1 MINLDELLSILRVG
15 GAFYVDTQ
23 DKSTFTPFAFVLN
36 VKRLK
41 GDRAIELAPGCTL
54 RRAKGSEISF
64 IREWVA
70 KYIGATS
77 HDIWEARPPKP
88 GTKSVDLSKLC
99 RFLVPKKGLEPP
111 HPCEYVDLNHAR
123 LPIPPLRHE
132 TQIQRYPLD
141 RQHL

>member
-1 MINLDELLSILRVG
+1 GWSSISSRGIGFVTMINLDELLSILRVG

-77 HDIWEARPPKP
+77 HDIWETRPPKS
-88 GTKSVDLSKLC
+88 GTKSVKLP
-99 RFLVPKKGLEPP
+99 R
-111 HPCEYVDLNHAR
+111 N
-123 LPIPPLRHE
+123 
-132 TQIQRYPLD
+132 QWRYFVIEFSN
-141 RQHL
+141 